1 MRWVSSSAVEVK
13 VWWGA
18 QMRGFGGHFD
28 LVVVCWGCVSGRLVR
43 LSLLSEVRKTFI
55 PIRKSCSSAL
65 FEYFQHPVQ
74 KIRGRSDNVVSACLV
89 AEFVIQWQLRL
100 LSECGSRGRRV
111 RERIY
116 RGASSGSSYLSVRAR
131 TKRLWRGYPQL
142 VVWPRRPFGGGVGLL
157 LGGRCGPP
165 R

>member
-1 MRWVSSSAVEVK
+1 MKSGEMEKCDVLDQSGVPVVRYPSWSSSPWIELSVRPLQSERMRWISSSAVEVGA
-13 VWWGA
+13 WWGA

-28 LVVVCWGCVSGRLVR
+28 WVAVYWGCVSGRLVR
-43 LSLLSEVRKTFI
+43 LPLLSEVRKTFI

-89 AEFVIQWQLRL
+89 AE
-100 LSECGSRGRRV
+100 CGSRGRRV

-116 RGASSGSSYLSVRAR
+116 RGASSGSSYSSVRAR
-131 TKRLWRGYPQL
+131 TKRL
-142 VVWPRRPFGGGVGLL
+142 
-157 LGGRCGPP
+157 
-165 R
+165 